1 MQFEQPEL
9 IEKSHTA
16 IELAKKLES
25 TYDSEFLK
33 KHLGELLDLIEIET
47 GVHFLET
54 VDSIYEGMKADDC
67 LVRVEQLSRILET
80 IELNTSYQIG
90 HKGENHYANA
100 VIPEEKGIRLALAEG
115 QAQGPIRTMV
125 SFGKTI
131 IGFKTDNLEVSE
143 VDFVSDTAGFRD
155 ENERKYICRHVEG
168 IVTKEDI
175 KYMVMRIPRH
185 LLNDDRLTREE
196 LEDSDMPFIFRGVK
210 F

>member
-9 IEKSHTA
+9 IEKTHTA

-25 TYDSEFLK
+25 TYEPEFLK

-54 VDSIYEGMKADDC
+54 VDSIYEGMKEDDC

-80 IELNTSYQIG
+80 IKLDISYEIG
-90 HKGENHYANA
+90 HGENHYANA

-125 SFGKTI
+125 SFGKTL

-143 VDFVSDTAGFRD
+143 VDFVSDTEGIRD
-155 ENERKYICRHVEG
+155 ERERKYICRHVEG
-168 IVTKEDI
+168 TITKEDI
-175 KYMVMRIPRH
+175 KYMLMRIPRH

>member
-1 MQFEQPEL
+1 MFEKPEL
-9 IEKSHTA
+9 IEKQSKS
-16 IELAKKLES
+16 IELAKQLES
-25 TYDSEFLK
+25 TYEPEFLK

-47 GVHFLET
+47 GNHFLKE
-54 VDSIYEGMKADDC
+54 VDPIYDGMKADNC
-67 LVRVEQLSRILET
+67 LVRVEQLSRVLEA
-80 IELNTSYQIG
+80 IELGSSYEIG

-100 VIPEEKGIRLALAEG
+100 VIPEEKGIKLALAEG

-131 IGFKTDNLEVSE
+131 IGFKTDNLMVSE

-168 IVTKEDI
+168 TVNKEDI

-185 LLNDDRLTREE
+185 LLNDDRLSKEE
-196 LEDSDMPFIFRGVK
+196 LEDPDVSFIFRGVK

>member
-1 MQFEQPEL
+1 MFENKNTYEQPK
-9 IEKSHTA
+9 KS
-16 IELAKKLES
+16 IELAKQLES
-25 TYDSEFLK
+25 TYEPEFLK
-33 KHLGELLDLIEIET
+33 KHLGELLDLIEAET
-47 GVHFLET
+47 GNHFLKE
-54 VDSIYEGMKADDC
+54 VDSIYDGMKADNC
-67 LVRVEQLSRILET
+67 LVRVEQLSRVLEAL
-80 IELNTSYQIG
+80 ELNSSYEIG

-100 VIPEEKGIRLALAEG
+100 VIPEEKGIKLAFAEG

-131 IGFKTDNLEVSE
+131 IGFKTENLEVSE

-168 IVTKEDI
+168 TVTKEDI

-185 LLNDDRLTREE
+185 LLDDDRLTREE
-196 LEDSDMPFIFRGVK
+196 LENPEISFIFRGTK